1 MAIILDE
8 KEQSSTNFSFF
19 LYLCLFC
26 HICTRARYIYIY
38 IYITNIH
45 IFPSR
50 ILSILRY
57 YIFDIIYY
65 RYYTIIHIDT
75 IDTII
80 FDILSIQCI
89 DEIVLLII
97 ILISYYIS
105 RIIFQSNFYS
115 TNAIS
120 WKDTVKKKRCILSE
134 EDITLSKKIMRFM
147 SAL

>member
-1 MAIILDE
+1 MHIHARAI
-8 KEQSSTNFSFF
+8 
-19 LYLCLFC
+19 YL
-26 HICTRARYIYIY
+26 YIYIY
-38 IYITNIH
+38 IYILQIYIYFH
-45 IFPSR
+45 
-50 ILSILRY
+50 LAYYRY

-75 IDTII
+75 IDII
-80 FDILSIQCI
+80 FDVLSIQCI

-120 WKDTVKKKRCILSE
+120 WKDIVKKKRCILSE
-134 EDITLSKKIMRFM
+134 EDITLSKKIMRLM